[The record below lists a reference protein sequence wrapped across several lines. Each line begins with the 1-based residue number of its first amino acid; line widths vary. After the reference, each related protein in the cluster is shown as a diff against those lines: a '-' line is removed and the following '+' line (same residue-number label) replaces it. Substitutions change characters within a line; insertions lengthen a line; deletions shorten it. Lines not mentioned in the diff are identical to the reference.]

1 MRSIKLSMVC
11 THQRTYFNVCMALD
25 NVDQKEELLIE
36 PGAGLLANNRTN
48 SRFSHRKSSMLSL
61 GDFRDSPV

>member
-1 MRSIKLSMVC
+1 
-11 THQRTYFNVCMALD
+11 MALD